1 MERQGP
7 AAVDGRP
14 APIGASD
21 LTMDGWTRIRATEYR
36 SVSYRPMGKELE
48 QIPEKGFQLGVCYIE
63 PAESKIVSS
72 RGPEHVEPRVMDVL
86 MVLVGNAGQT
96 VSREQLI
103 DDVWNT
109 TFVSDEVLSRCIS
122 LLRKHLGDDPR
133 NPRYIETIPKK
144 GYRLIAVV
152 SDLSIDEV
160 EREVPPR
167 RASVYESIA
176 VLPFANLSDD
186 SEYEY
191 FSDGM
196 AEELLTLL
204 AKTSDL
210 KVAAR
215 TSAFFFKDQNV
226 DIRLIGERLGVDVV
240 LTGSVRHTGNL
251 IRIAVQLL
259 DTGTGYHIWSE
270 IYEKL
275 TADFFELQTE
285 LSSAIIGALR
295 AAMAAGDGE
304 GASESTSVT
313 SDFHAYQLYLQ
324 GKFHL
329 NRRGED
335 PIRKSI
341 DLFEAACARDESFVN
356 AYIAMAKAYSVLP
369 FYTGKPVDQYFERA
383 NAFATKALELDGRIS
398 EAHTVL
404 AYTSMHMW
412 EWENAE
418 QEFQCA
424 IQGRSVDSSA
434 HQWYGQFLSMVGEL
448 ERSTQQILISYDLD
462 PVSPAVNE
470 RLAFTY
476 LLQGKNE
483 LADEQFKSSAAL
495 GFERTAILE
504 PYFLLLWRMKRFD
517 EMEAQ
522 MAGIERRLSLDGGWA
537 LTVMQALTEP
547 ESGEERL
554 LALLAEP
561 YERVMSIAFGV
572 AIFIGQVDIAFDL
585 ANRMIDRKE
594 LNVETL
600 FVPEA
605 KALRR
610 DDRFD
615 NLAKRV
621 GLYDYWE
628 KSGWPAVMSD

>member
-1 MERQGP
+1 
-7 AAVDGRP
+7 
-14 APIGASD
+14 
-21 LTMDGWTRIRATEYR
+21 MDQN
-36 SVSYRPMGKELE
+36 PD
-48 QIPEKGFQLGVCYIE
+48 KGFQLGVCYIE
-63 PAESKIVSS
+63 PAESKIISS

-96 VSREQLI
+96 VSREDLI
-103 DDVWNT
+103 DRVWNT

-133 NPRYIETIPKK
+133 EPRYIETIPKK

-152 SDLSIDEV
+152 SDLSFDEV
-160 EREVPPR
+160 ERETPPR
-167 RASVYESIA
+167 RSSAYESIA
-176 VLPFANLSDD
+176 VLPFTNLSDD

-204 AKTSDL
+204 AKISEL

-215 TSAFFFKDQNV
+215 TSAFYFKDQNV

-240 LTGSVRHTGNL
+240 LTGSVRHTGNQ
-251 IRIAVQLL
+251 IRVAVQLL

-285 LSSAIIGALR
+285 LSGAIIDALR
-295 AAMAAGDGE
+295 SAMATGNGE
-304 GASESTSVT
+304 EASEPASAT

-335 PIRKSI
+335 PIRRSI
-341 DLFEAACARDESFVN
+341 DLFEAACARDPAFTH

-369 FYTGKPVDQYFERA
+369 FYAAEPFESCFERA
-383 NAFATKALELDGRIS
+383 NGFATKAIEQGGRVS

-404 AYTSMHMW
+404 AYTSMHLW
-412 EWENAE
+412 EWESAE
-418 QEFQCA
+418 REFQRA
-424 IQGRSVDSSA
+424 LHGRAVDSSA
-434 HQWYGQFLSMVGEL
+434 YQWYAQFLSMVGEL
-448 ERSTQQILISYDLD
+448 DRSSQQILIAYDMD

-476 LLQGKNE
+476 LLQGKND
-483 LADEQFKSSAAL
+483 LADEQFQTSTAL

-504 PYFLLLWRMKRFD
+504 PYYLLLWRMQRFD

-522 MAGIERRLSLDGGWA
+522 MAGIQRRLGLDDDWTDIMMRA
-537 LTVMQALTEP
+537 LRDPASGMDLLPAL
-547 ESGEERL
+547 SAERFL
-554 LALLAEP
+554 PGAPVIFVA
-561 YERVMSIAFGV
+561 
-572 AIFIGQVDIAFDL
+572 AIFIGQVDVAFEL
-585 ANRMIDRKE
+585 ANRLVDNRQLGI
-594 LNVETL
+594 
-600 FVPEA
+600 EA
-605 KALRR
+605 MLISEARAFRR
-610 DDRFD
+610 DGRFKD
-615 NLAKRV
+615 LARRV
-621 GLYDYWE
+621 GLFDYWE
-628 KSGWPAVMSD
+628 STRWPAVVTDG